1 MRQGRRAMNTL
12 LTATRI
18 FPTNIFSSAATPA
31 HAIRELSILT
41 LIITASIFLIVAT
54 LLTIAI
60 LRFRE
65 RPGDSAR
72 EPVQMYG
79 SNQIEISWTAIP
91 ILIVLVLFL
100 ATARVIIATEKA
112 HPPRDSMQVTVIGHQ
127 FWWEYRYPGTDVVT
141 ANELHI
147 PVVDAQHNRPTY
159 LSMTSADTDHSF
171 WVPRLA
177 GKLDVI
183 PNKINVMWFDPHTPD
198 LYLGQCAQYCGT
210 QHAKMLIRVYAQAP
224 DDFDRWL
231 QHQQQPATQ
240 VANVQDGRAVFEQN
254 ACMNCHRVRGTAADG
269 RFGPDL
275 THFGSRDTLAA
286 GAVPNTPANVAQWIK
301 QPAHYKDGALMPAM
315 HLDDGQI
322 ARVTA
327 YLETLQ

>member
-1 MRQGRRAMNTL
+1 MKASRAAENL
-12 LTATRI
+12 
-18 FPTNIFSSAATPA
+18 FPTNIFSSAASPA
-31 HAIRELSILT
+31 HAIRELSVLT
-41 LIITASIFLIVAT
+41 LVITASIFLIVAT
-54 LLTIAI
+54 LLVVAI

-65 RPGDSAR
+65 RPGDSLR

-100 ATARVIIATEKA
+100 ATARVIIATETVHA
-112 HPPRDSMQVTVIGHQ
+112 PRTAMQVTVVGHQ
-127 FWWEYRYPGTDVVT
+127 FWWEYRYPGTNVVT

-147 PVVDAQHNRPTY
+147 PVDDAQHTRPTF

-210 QHAKMLIRVYAQAP
+210 QHAKMLIRVYAQTP
-224 DDFDRWL
+224 GDFDRWL
-231 QHQQQPATQ
+231 QHQAEPAAQ
-240 VANVQDGRAVFEQN
+240 EISVQDGRAVFEQN
-254 ACMNCHRVRGTAADG
+254 ACMNCHRVRGTVADG

-286 GAVPNTPANVAQWIK
+286 GAVPNTAANVAQWIK

-327 YLETLQ
+327 YLETLK